1 MLIWCLIFSLI
12 IKPHLIFFKAAL
24 IVILPVSWSLGCKW
38 VLIGIFFKMQVG
50 THWYFFKFVILVHF
64 LSQTNYVAY
73 HSNLFYQI
81 LGRSNEPKKG
91 GTCIPIREFI
101 KCIYLYMNLYW
112 TIQLMLQLSFIYL
125 MAYFFAS
132 LATTLNELDQFKYK
146 IPFAKE
152 K

>member
-24 IVILPVSWSLGCKW
+24 IVILPVSWSVGCKW
-38 VLIGIFFKMQVG
+38 VLIGIFFE
-50 THWYFFKFVILVHF
+50 FVILVHF

-101 KCIYLYMNLYW
+101 KCNYLYMNLYW